1 MEESIL
7 HYIRPK
13 APFLWV
19 DGADRLPN
27 IYYLFRA
34 EFTVEEDDNPSS
46 LWICARK
53 KYRLYIND
61 KLIGQGLPPAVEYGN
76 IIDCHAVA
84 RELLPGSKNCLA
96 VEVHDMEGSGEA
108 CFIAWLENADGT
120 LYMGLSEKDIQ
131 VLPAPMWERN
141 TQEDRQN
148 SNVRYQEH
156 YDARSCP
163 FGWRL
168 PGKLRKCC
176 L

>member
-1 MEESIL
+1 
-7 HYIRPK
+7 
-13 APFLWV
+13 
-19 DGADRLPN
+19 
-27 IYYLFRA
+27 
-34 EFTVEEDDNPSS
+34 
-46 LWICARK
+46 
-53 KYRLYIND
+53 
-61 KLIGQGLPPAVEYGN
+61 
-76 IIDCHAVA
+76 
-84 RELLPGSKNCLA
+84 
-96 VEVHDMEGSGEA
+96 MEGSGEA